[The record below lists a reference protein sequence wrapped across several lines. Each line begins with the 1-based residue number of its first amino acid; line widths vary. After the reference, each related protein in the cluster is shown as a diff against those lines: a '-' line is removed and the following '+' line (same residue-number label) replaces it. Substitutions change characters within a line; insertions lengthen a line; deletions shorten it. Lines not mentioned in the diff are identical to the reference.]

1 MKKLAILPLSAAF
14 LLLAV
19 GSASACWGR
28 NCYQPPSTS
37 LKNKAEITQV
47 INVAAMTGLNEQND
61 WLKAYK
67 VYCSG
72 IDVGGSRV
80 INTGNAKVNVYSEN
94 WANINKGLRAPVTVR
109 NKAEVTQVVDALAMT
124 GQNTQNSAADVSRI
138 LRSGIEV
145 GDGSRH
151 ITTGMADVSVGTVNK
166 VNYNLR

>member
-14 LLLAV
+14 LLLAT
-19 GSASACWGR
+19 GSASACWGW

-47 INVAAMTGLNEQND
+47 IDATAITGGNEQSD

-80 INTGNAKVNVYSEN
+80 INTGDAKTSVYSEN
-94 WANINKGLRAPVTVR
+94 WANINKGFKAPVTVHNR
-109 NKAEVTQVVDALAMT
+109 AKVTQVVDAYATT
-124 GQNTQNSAADVSRI
+124 GQNTQNSGADVSRST
-138 LRSGIEV
+138 RVGIEV
-145 GDGSRH
+145 GDSSRH
-151 ITTGMADVSVGTVNK
+151 ITTGMADVSVGTINK